1 MTSKSNFE
9 IVDGVYQ
16 GPEELTDDVIVVLS
30 PYKDT
35 LVSLGCLRKVEGSL
49 ELAGCYKLISL
60 GNLTEVTGTLDVSH
74 CSSLSNL
81 GTLTTV
87 GEWLCV
93 SHCGSLTTLGNL
105 SSLGKWMSTM
115 HSPKLA
121 DLGNLPQN
129 ISKSQSWYGDNLE
142 CGLLY
147 KLIIQ
152 LDRLQK
158 LPLHE
163 VLNAL
168 HSPEVLKNQIL
179 QNVLLNKLQGD
190 PSS

>member
-9 IVDGVYQ
+9 IIDGVYQ
-16 GPEELTDDVIVVLS
+16 GPEVLTDDVIIILS

-49 ELAGCYKLISL
+49 EIAGCYKLTSL
-60 GNLTEVTGTLDVSH
+60 GNLTEVTGTLDVSR
-74 CSSLSNL
+74 CSSLPNL
-81 GTLTTV
+81 GALTTV

-93 SHCGSLTTLGNL
+93 SHCDSLTTLGNL
-105 SSLGKWMSTM
+105 SSLGRYIITM
-115 HSPKLA
+115 RSPKLA

-129 ISKSQSWYGDNLE
+129 ISKSLTWYGDNLE
-142 CGLLY
+142 CGPLY
-147 KLIIQ
+147 KIIMQ
-152 LDRLQK
+152 IDRLQK

-168 HSPEVLKNQIL
+168 HSPEVLRKPIL
-179 QNVLLNKLQGD
+179 QNILLNKLQGD
-190 PSS
+190 PTP